1 MPNYDYKC
9 MVCDHTFEHFQKMND
24 DPLVECQD
32 CGGSLKRLIGAGL
45 SPIFKGT
52 GFYQTDYKNKSN
64 GESKKI
70 NSTVDKK
77 VSDK

>member
-1 MPNYDYKC
+1 MPNYDYRC
-9 MVCDHTFEHFQKMND
+9 MVCDHTFEYFQKMND
-24 DPLVECQD
+24 DPLVDCPD
-32 CGGSLKRLIGAGL
+32 CGGTLKRLIGAGL

-70 NSTVDKK
+70 SSSVNKK
-77 VSDK
+77 PSEK